1 MSYPAPENLPHDD
14 WFMDSIPMQEWPPN
28 SGKHN
33 HPLPTYKDKDGNDIV
48 NVTPHHV
55 DIHKHKEKTMHQKM
69 YEMAT
74 KNGGSWLGGSENCH
88 GGSEQIQLPPRPEE
102 EVYDD
107 FNNTI

>member
-1 MSYPAPENLPHDD
+1 MEGWKAARYRCVE
-14 WFMDSIPMQEWPPN
+14 E
-28 SGKHN
+28 
-33 HPLPTYKDKDGNDIV
+33 
-48 NVTPHHV
+48 
-55 DIHKHKEKTMHQKM
+55 EERTMHQKM